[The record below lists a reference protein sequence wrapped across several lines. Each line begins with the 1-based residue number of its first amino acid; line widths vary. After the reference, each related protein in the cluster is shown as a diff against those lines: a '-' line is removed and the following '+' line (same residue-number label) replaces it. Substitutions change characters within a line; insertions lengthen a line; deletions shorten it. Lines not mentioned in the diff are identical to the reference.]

1 MKKSEELFYLIKS
14 LTKNEKR
21 HFKLSVQ
28 GSESAEY
35 LSLFD
40 AIEAQKE
47 YDETKIKE
55 LFKDR
60 AFVVQLTTIKN
71 YLKHRILQSLRTY
84 HSQISKNAELIDII
98 RNVEILFHKGQYKI
112 CESELK
118 RAEKKA
124 KNFQQDLL
132 LFHIQDWKRKVHQV
146 MHPQDFET
154 IKNIA
159 QKQKNTLKSTN
170 EYIDLLLA
178 NIDPTQFSLSH
189 KKSVSLQN
197 KTLKTLHKYRK
208 LLISKDHDKA
218 KRTIE
223 ELIKEWE
230 QYPELMKEFFP
241 MYFSVSNNLLGFL
254 VFKKQYKE
262 AFVRILLIKQK
273 ALEIE
278 TISAAFIKEKLRL
291 YNIELEIHRN
301 LRGLHTTHEIID
313 EILSFTKNHETLV
326 PDNYKLSFSFQFAT
340 IYFLKKDYK
349 KSLHSINRILNN
361 QSKKDRQDLITYT
374 YWLNLLVHYELGNGF
389 ALRYSIDTI
398 KKRIKKY
405 KNIVSYEKILLKFL
419 SKTVEFSALEKR
431 DAFEHLEEHLQE
443 HPIPEDILDYIDFN
457 TWIQQ
462 KYSL

>member
-14 LTKNEKR
+14 LSKSEKR
-21 HFKLSVQ
+21 HFKLSAQ
-28 GSESAEY
+28 GSESLEY
-35 LSLFD
+35 LNLFD

-47 YDETKIKE
+47 YDESKIKA
-55 LFKDR
+55 LFKDK
-60 AFVVQLTTIKN
+60 AFVTQLTTIKN
-71 YLKHRILQSLRTY
+71 YLKHRILQSLRNY
-84 HSQISKNAELIDII
+84 HSKISKNAELTDII

-112 CESELK
+112 CESELN

-124 KNFQQDLL
+124 KNFQHDLL

-154 IKNIA
+154 IKTIA
-159 QKQKNTLKSTN
+159 QKQKSTLKSTN

-197 KTLKTLHKYRK
+197 RTLKTLHKYRK
-208 LLISKDHDKA
+208 QLISKDHDKA

-230 QYPELMKEFFP
+230 QYPELMREFFP
-241 MYFSVSNNLLGFL
+241 MYFSVTNNLLGFL

-273 ALEIE
+273 SLEVE
-278 TISAAFIKEKLRL
+278 TISATFIKEKLRL

-301 LRGLHTTHEIID
+301 LKGLHTTHEIID
-313 EILSFTKNHETLV
+313 EILSFTEHHKTLV
-326 PDNYKLSFSFQFAT
+326 PDTYKLSFSFQFAT

-349 KSLHSINRILNN
+349 KALQWINDILNH
-361 QSKKDRQDLITYT
+361 QTKKDRKDLITYT

-389 ALRYSIDTI
+389 TLRYLIDTT
-398 KKRIKKY
+398 KKRIKKH
-405 KNIVSYEKILLKFL
+405 KNIDSYEKILLKFL
-419 SKTVEFSALEKR
+419 SKTVEYPVHEKR
-431 DAFEHLEEHLQE
+431 DAFKSLKQQLQKE
-443 HPIPEDILDYIDFN
+443 PIPAYVLDYINFSE
-457 TWIQQ
+457 WIQR
-462 KYSL
+462 KHSL